1 MLRSRIYYLIGV
13 GLRGETDLDGH
24 ELLSVELVQ
33 EDVLDVGGLARTR
46 GAHEEGLDIVVDEK
60 FLKVGVTDG
69 VDGRYNDVL
78 DLGTFGELI

>member
-1 MLRSRIYYLIGV
+1 
-13 GLRGETDLDGH
+13 
-24 ELLSVELVQ
+24 
-33 EDVLDVGGLARTR
+33 LDVGGLARTR